1 MSISFKGKKILIFG
15 GSGFVGKN
23 LISKLS
29 QFSCTIKVVSRNI
42 EKVRKLRF
50 LGNLGQIEIV
60 KLNSFSEKSISEN
73 VSGSDIVINLIGILY
88 ENKFQ
93 KFDNIH
99 GELPGII
106 GRASKQ
112 KGVSHLTHVSALGVE
127 KNTQS
132 QYAKSKFLGEKNLKS
147 EFPDANILRP
157 SVVFGK
163 EDNFI
168 NLFAQISNL
177 SPFLPIIGDP
187 KIIFKNKFI
196 PILNFSEGTLL
207 QPLYVGDLAEFIIKT
222 INHKSRIYNLAGP
235 NIMNFKEIIKIILKY
250 KKIRRLCIPV
260 PFFVA
265 NLLASLLEK
274 FPHPLLT
281 KDQVKLLKKDNISKT
296 GYSNLSKHI
305 RNPKSLEV
313 IVPTYIS

>member
-1 MSISFKGKKILIFG
+1 MSTSLNGKKILVFG
-15 GSGFVGKN
+15 GSGFIGKY

-29 QFSCTIKVVSRNI
+29 QFSCAIKVVSRNI
-42 EKVRKLRF
+42 NNLKNVKF
-50 LGNLGQIEIV
+50 LGNLGQIEMV
-60 KLNSFSEKSISEN
+60 KLNSFSEKNISDMI
-73 VSGSDIVINLIGILY
+73 SGSDIVINLIGILY

-93 KFDNIH
+93 RFDAIH
-99 GELPGII
+99 SELPGII
-106 GRASKQ
+106 GRASKLQ
-112 KGVSHLTHVSALGVE
+112 AISHLTHISALGVE

-147 EFPDANILRP
+147 EFPDAVILRP

-168 NLFAQISNL
+168 NLFSKISNF

-187 KIIFKNKFI
+187 KIFFKNTFL
-196 PILNFSEGTLL
+196 PSLNFSQGTLF

-235 NIMNFKEIIKIILKY
+235 NVLNFKEIIKIILKY
-250 KKIRRLCIPV
+250 KKIKRFCIPV

-265 NLLASLLEK
+265 NLLASFIEK
-274 FPHPLLT
+274 LPYPLLT
-281 KDQVKLLKKDNISKT
+281 RDQIKLLKMDNTSKT
-296 GYSNLSKHI
+296 GYSNLSNYVK
-305 RNPKSLEV
+305 NPKSLEV
-313 IVPTYIS
+313 IVPTYII